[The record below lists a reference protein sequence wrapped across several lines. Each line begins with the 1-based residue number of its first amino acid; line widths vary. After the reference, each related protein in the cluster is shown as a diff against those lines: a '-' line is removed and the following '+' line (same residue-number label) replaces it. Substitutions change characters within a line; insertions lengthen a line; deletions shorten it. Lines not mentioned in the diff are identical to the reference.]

1 MALMWMVHAV
11 ILTKYDILAYS
22 YWYVTKN
29 ILLLEKINQLP
40 LFCNQFLGYL
50 GRPGLLSAVIKSA
63 PQMSIV
69 R

>member
-22 YWYVTKN
+22 YWYVIKN

-50 GRPGLLSAVIKSA
+50 GRSGFLSAVIKSA